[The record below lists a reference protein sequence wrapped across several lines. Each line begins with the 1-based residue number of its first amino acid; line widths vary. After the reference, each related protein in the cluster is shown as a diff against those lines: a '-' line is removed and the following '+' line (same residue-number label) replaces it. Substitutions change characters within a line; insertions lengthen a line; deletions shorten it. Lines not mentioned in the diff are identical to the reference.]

1 MHYHCVIT
9 DSAYQR
15 VVHYEEMP
23 DVGSPTFE
31 SYWLTIFQM
40 TAAIYAARFMGLAK
54 QQPVNS
60 NVPIQIVNDVAY

>member
-23 DVGSPTFE
+23 DAGSPNFE

-40 TAAIYAARFMGLAK
+40 TAAIHAASFIGLARL
-54 QQPVNS
+54 QPVNS
-60 NVPIQIVNDVAY
+60 SVPTQIANDVV